1 VISGGF
7 LKLESLDF
15 WMTPS
20 PNEIVG
26 EKSSAKRSEK
36 RRQKATAN
44 LSPVIASTHQKLSP
58 FVARNCRF
66 LSLSQRN
73 WISL

>member
-20 PNEIVG
+20 PYQN
-26 EKSSAKRSEK
+26 
-36 RRQKATAN
+36 KAA
-44 LSPVIASTHQKLSP
+44 IAGGCPAEMPPQER
-58 FVARNCRF
+58 A
-66 LSLSQRN
+66 
-73 WISL
+73 IAG

>member
-1 VISGGF
+1 VISDGF

-26 EKSSAKRSEK
+26 GKSSPKRSDK
-36 RRQKATAN
+36 
-44 LSPVIASTHQKLSP
+44 
-58 FVARNCRF
+58 
-66 LSLSQRN
+66 
-73 WISL
+73 